1 MTSISSSQFTS
12 PRAMMD
18 SRISAAV
25 SAGSI
30 DTEDQEALGKA
41 LDAID
46 ATLSASR
53 TSGARP
59 SGDMKARMDSLIDQQ
74 VEAGMLTDEQAEELK
89 ELFAAGPA
97 GGAQGPGGMGGPGG
111 PPPPPPSDTDED
123 NDETLDATEA
133 AAKQL
138 DAIMAFLETLRNSLS
153 SGLYGESGTTS
164 GGGNAGLVVDTQA

>member
-1 MTSISSSQFTS
+1 
-12 PRAMMD
+12 MMD
-18 SRISAAV
+18 SHISAAV

-30 DTEDQEALGKA
+30 STDDQEALGNA

-74 VEAGMLTDEQAEELK
+74 VEAGTLTDEQAEELK

-97 GGAQGPGGMGGPGG
+97 SGVQGLGGPGGPGGMGCAGG
-111 PPPPPPSDTDED
+111 PPPSSGSEDDDDE
-123 NDETLDATEA
+123 TEA
-133 AAKQL
+133 AAAQL
-138 DAIMAFLETLRNSLS
+138 DAIMAFLENLRNSLS
-153 SGLYGESGTTS
+153 NGLYGESGTTS
-164 GGGNAGLVVDTQA
+164 GGGNSGLVVDTQA

>member
-1 MTSISSSQFTS
+1 
-12 PRAMMD
+12 MMD
-18 SRISAAV
+18 SHISAAV

-30 DTEDQEALGKA
+30 STDDQEALGNA

-74 VEAGMLTDEQAEELK
+74 VEAGTLTDEQAEELK

-97 GGAQGPGGMGGPGG
+97 SGVQGLGGPGGPGGMGCAGG
-111 PPPPPPSDTDED
+111 PPPSSGSEDDDDESV
-123 NDETLDATEA
+123 DATEA
-133 AAKQL
+133 AAAQL
-138 DAIMAFLETLRNSLS
+138 DAIMAFLENLRNSLS
-153 SGLYGESGTTS
+153 NGLYGESGTTS
-164 GGGNAGLVVDTQA
+164 GGGNSGLVVDTQA

>member
-1 MTSISSSQFTS
+1 
-12 PRAMMD
+12 MD

-46 ATLSASR
+46 ATLQAGR
-53 TSGARP
+53 TSGSRP
-59 SGDMKARMDSLIDQQ
+59 SGDMKTRMDSLIDQQ
-74 VEAGMLTDEQAEELK
+74 VEAGTLTDEQAEELK

-97 GGAQGPGGMGGPGG
+97 NGAQGPGGMGGPGCAGG
-111 PPPPPPSDTDED
+111 PPPSSESDEEE
-123 NDETLDATEA
+123 DETVDAAEA